1 MINKQVF
8 DEKADVLVADAVRA
22 EAKHALYHAINRE
35 IKWAAKNTK
44 YIEVYDKQSSIV
56 IEVNNEL
63 NTNGYASM
71 LRINENDELILRL
84 YLNDKIS
91 A

>member
-1 MINKQVF
+1 M
-8 DEKADVLVADAVRA
+8 
-22 EAKHALYHAINRE
+22 
-35 IKWAAKNTK
+35 
-44 YIEVYDKQSSIV
+44 YDKQSSIV